1 MRTLKIRSAVL
12 RKSGARTPYA
22 ESKPITIET
31 LHLNPP
37 EEDEV
42 LIEIKAA
49 SLCHSDLSVIDG
61 SRPRPLPMALGHEA
75 AGIVKGLGNN
85 VTEFELGDHVVCI
98 FVPTCGNCLPCK
110 EGRPALCE
118 NGAHSNTQG
127 TLLNGGIRLHSD
139 QEKINHHLGVSAFSD
154 HAVVSKHS
162 IIKVQKSI
170 PFETIALF
178 GCAVMTGVGAVTNS
192 ANIKFG
198 SSVAI
203 VGLGGV
209 GLNALLG
216 AAAAGAREII
226 AIDINEQK
234 LKLAKQLGASHTFNS
249 KAGNA
254 IEEIKKVTK
263 GGVDYAIETA
273 GVVPALEFA
282 YQITRRGGTTVTSGL
297 PHPEHNLSIQS
308 VTLAAEERTIK
319 GSYLGSCVPTRDIPH
334 YIELFENGKLPID
347 KLGFDFISLDEINE
361 GFDRLLKGEHARII
375 IKM

>member
-1 MRTLKIRSAVL
+1 MKVEIRAAVL
-12 RKSGARTPYA
+12 RESGASTPYA
-22 ESKPITIET
+22 ESQPIQIET
-31 LHLNPP
+31 LTLDPP
-37 EEDEV
+37 GEGEV
-42 LIEIKAA
+42 LIKIKAA

-75 AGIVKGLGNN
+75 AGIVKKVGEN
-85 VTEFELGDHVVCI
+85 VTEFAEGDHVVCI

-118 NGAHSNTQG
+118 NGAKSNTAG
-127 TLLNGGIRLHSD
+127 TLLNGGIRLNS
-139 QEKINHHLGVSAFSD
+139 ESGKVNHHVGVSAFAE
-154 HAVVSKHS
+154 HAVVSEHS
-162 IIKVQKSI
+162 LVKVQKSI

-178 GCAVMTGVGAVTNS
+178 GCAVITGVGAV
-192 ANIKFG
+192 ANNAKIELG
-198 SSVAI
+198 STVGV

-216 AAAAGAREII
+216 AIASGASEVI
-226 AIDINEQK
+226 AIDINDQK
-234 LKLAKQLGASHTFNS
+234 LELAKQLGATSVFNS
-249 KAGNA
+249 SEEGA
-254 IEEIKKVTK
+254 IEKIKEQTK
-263 GGVDYAIETA
+263 GGLQYVFETA

-297 PHPEHNLSIQS
+297 PHPDHHLSIQS
-308 VTLAAEERTIK
+308 VTLAAEEKTLK
-319 GSYLGSCVPTRDIPH
+319 GSYLGSCVPTRDIPL
-334 YIELFENGKLPID
+334 YIDLFEKGQLPVD